1 MEEIKKNLLALWKGL
16 SPQRRVSL
24 IGSFLLSLAVLSA
37 VVYFASKPRL
47 TLLYGG
53 LAPAEAGKVT
63 EYLDQKKITYN
74 VTDGGRAI
82 EVPAQDVYA
91 ARMGLAAEGIPTQ
104 SDSGVGFELFDKPT
118 FGESDFMQRANY
130 YRALQGELARTIKQ
144 LDEVQNARVL
154 IVVPEDKLFGQDHQD
169 AKASVF
175 VQLQPGRMLSTS
187 QLQAI
192 RFLVANGVEGLQ
204 PERVAVIDSNGRAMA
219 DSDTGS
225 LATDGQVTDKQ
236 RQARADLEQ
245 YLEQKAQS
253 MLDQVLGPGQAVV
266 RVASEIDYSQLQ
278 ETSERYD
285 PKNSAIKTETSTT
298 ESNTTQ
304 SSSGGN
310 GAGVAAN
317 SSAPAP
323 TDGSGKTNDEKKE
336 NVSNTYEVS
345 KTVDTKSIGAG
356 AIKRLTIALMLNER
370 KTPSGTGANA
380 TSKPTPR
387 TPQEIAELENLVKA
401 AVGFTSNDVRQ
412 DTIATSEV
420 PFADLFDDTAPVA
433 KKDNLMQQVSGYLP
447 YVTQGCLV
455 LLAIGILLYFKSS
468 MTGGSRKGASEA
480 DPDSF
485 EMLLNNYT
493 IQANGNGYG
502 GHGPANGHAAGRPN
516 GANGHGVAILT
527 PVELSRLIRENP
539 DNASQAIK
547 AWLRR
552 N

>member
-16 SPQRRVSL
+16 SAQRRLSL

-37 VVYFASKPRL
+37 VVYFASKPKL

-53 LAPAEAGKVT
+53 LSPAEAGKVT
-63 EYLDQKKITYN
+63 EYLDGKKITYD
-74 VTDGGRAI
+74 VSDGGHTI
-82 EVPAQDVYA
+82 MVPAQEVYSV
-91 ARMGLAAEGIPTQ
+91 RLGLASQGIPSN

-154 IVVPEDKLFGQDHQD
+154 IVVPEDKLFGQDHQE

-175 VQLQPGRMLSTS
+175 LQMQEGRSLSSS

-204 PERVAVIDSNGRAMA
+204 PEHVAVIDSTGRAMA
-219 DSDTGS
+219 DSDDSSVG
-225 LATDGQVTDKQ
+225 AEGQVTDKQ
-236 RQARADLEQ
+236 RQARADLEK
-245 YLEQKAQS
+245 YLEGKAQS

-278 ETSERYD
+278 ETSEIYD
-285 PKNSAIKTETSTT
+285 PKSSTIQTETTTTETSTT
-298 ESNTTQ
+298 
-304 SSSGGN
+304 SSGGGS
-310 GAGVAAN
+310 GAGVSAN
-317 SSAPAP
+317 ASSG
-323 TDGSGKTNDEKKE
+323 GSGDAGKSNDEKKD
-336 NVSNTYEVS
+336 NTSNTYALS
-345 KTVDTKSIGAG
+345 KTVDSKTVGAG
-356 AIKRLTIALMLNER
+356 AIKRLTVALMLNQR
-370 KTPSGTGANA
+370 KPAAGSPTGA
-380 TSKPTPR
+380 KPLPR
-387 TPQEIAELENLVKA
+387 TPQEITALENIVKA
-401 AVGFTSNDVRQ
+401 AVGFTATGTRQ
-412 DTIATSEV
+412 DTIATQEI
-420 PFADLFDDTAPVA
+420 PFADLFDDTTPVV
-433 KKDNLMQQVSGYLP
+433 KKSMATQLTNYLP

-455 LLAIGILLYFKSS
+455 LLAIGILLYFKGSV
-468 MTGGSRKGASEA
+468 TGSKKAVEGE

-485 EMLLNNYT
+485 ESLLNNYT
-493 IQANGNGYG
+493 IQSNGGAPTNGYT
-502 GHGPANGHAAGRPN
+502 AGRVNESN
-516 GANGHGVAILT
+516 GANGHGGPTVLT

-539 DNASQAIK
+539 DNASQALK

>member
-63 EYLDQKKITYN
+63 EYLDTKKIQYE
-74 VTDGGRAI
+74 VSDGGRAI

-91 ARMGLAAEGIPTQ
+91 ARMGLAAQGIPTQ

-154 IVVPEDKLFGQDHQD
+154 IVVPEDKLFGQDHQE

-175 VQLQPGRMLSTS
+175 VQLQPGRSLSTS

-192 RFLVANGVEGLQ
+192 RFLVANGVENLQ

-219 DSDTGS
+219 DSDDSSTGGN
-225 LATDGQVTDKQ
+225 GQVTDKQ
-236 RQARADLEQ
+236 RQARADLEH
-245 YLEQKAQS
+245 YLEEKAQS

-266 RVASEIDYSQLQ
+266 RVASEIDYSAMQ
-278 ETSERYD
+278 ETAERYD
-285 PKNSAIKTETSTT
+285 PKSSTIQTETSTT
-298 ESNTTQ
+298 ESSTTQ
-304 SSSGGN
+304 SSAGGS

-317 SSAPAP
+317 SGSNNSS
-323 TDGSGKTNDEKKE
+323 DSGKTNDEKKE
-336 NVSNTYEVS
+336 NTSNTYALS
-345 KTVDTKSIGAG
+345 KTVDTKTVGAG
-356 AIKRLTIALMLNER
+356 AIKRLTIALMLNQR
-370 KTPSGTGANA
+370 KTPAAAGGTG
-380 TSKPTPR
+380 KPNPR
-387 TPQEIAELENLVKA
+387 TPQEIADLEGIVKA
-401 AVGFTSNDVRQ
+401 AVGFTTSDTRQ

-420 PFADLFDDTAPVA
+420 PFADLFDDAAPVV
-433 KKDNLMQQVSGYLP
+433 KKSGMTAQIGSYLP

-455 LLAIGILLYFKSS
+455 LLAIGILLYFK
-468 MTGGSRKGASEA
+468 GSISGAGKKGEGEA

-485 EMLLNNYT
+485 EILLNNYT
-493 IQANGNGYG
+493 LQSNGNGHSN
-502 GHGPANGHAAGRPN
+502 GHGPLRTNGVNGHASS
-516 GANGHGVAILT
+516 GVLT

-547 AWLRR
+547 AWMRR